1 MKKQI
6 AAGVLSLSMILTPTI
21 SVWAQT
27 PVVAAQDQTTES
39 TNAKADQEAP
49 AAAPELQEKTAT
61 SITLKP
67 LSEGTTGKQAEYARV
82 EGTADLVWQESNV
95 FEGLTA
101 ATEYNFV
108 ARYKADANHNA
119 SPASLAATITTAK
132 AEQAAPNVPEC
143 ESKTATSITLKPLS
157 EGTTGKQAEY
167 ARVEGTADLVW
178 QESNVFEGLTAA
190 TEYNF
195 VARYKADANHNASP
209 ASLAATITT
218 AKAEQAAPNV
228 PECESK
234 TATSITLKPLSE
246 GTTGKQAEY
255 AMVGENG
262 KYAWQES
269 NVFSGLTPNT
279 EYKFVARYVETDT
292 LAASPAS
299 AELTVTT
306 SKAEQQAPAAPELQ
320 ERTAT
325 TVTLKPMSEG
335 TTGKQAEY
343 AMVVENGKYAWQES
357 NVFSGLTPNTEYK
370 FVARYVETDT
380 LAASPASA
388 ELTVTTSKAEQQ
400 APAAPELQERTA
412 TTVTLKPMSEG
423 TTGKQAEYA
432 MVGEN
437 GKFVWQ
443 ASNVFS
449 GLTPNTKYAFVV
461 RYAATAELNASAA
474 SAPLE
479 VTTAK
484 RSTSYGGGG
493 GAAVSDYVISIV
505 KSEGGSLSVSQSSAS
520 AGTTITVTATAD
532 KGYKA
537 SAVTA
542 TDANGNKL
550 SVKNAGNDK
559 YTFIMPAGKVSVK
572 ASFVQEGVNTDAII
586 MQIGSK
592 TIQAYGK
599 TITNDAAPLIVNNR
613 TMVPIRVVTET
624 LGGTAVWNEAA
635 RTVTLVID
643 GKTITM
649 TIDVTLEKYGVA
661 PIIINN
667 RTYVPIRFVAEEL
680 GADVQWNETTQQ
692 ITITK

>member
-6 AAGVLSLSMILTPTI
+6 AAGVLSLSMVLTPTI
-21 SVWAQT
+21 PVWAQT
-27 PVVAAQDQTTES
+27 PVVVAQDQTTEF
-39 TNAKADQEAP
+39 TFATTIITAAKAEQ
-49 AAAPELQEKTAT
+49 AAPNVPECESKTAT

-67 LSEGTTGKQAEYARV
+67 LSEGTTGKQAEYARF

-119 SPASLAATITTAK
+119 SPASPVATITTAK

-178 QESNVFEGLTAA
+178 QESNVF
-190 TEYNF
+190 
-195 VARYKADANHNASP
+195 
-209 ASLAATITT
+209 
-218 AKAEQAAPNV
+218 
-228 PECESK
+228 
-234 TATSITLKPLSE
+234 
-246 GTTGKQAEY
+246 
-255 AMVGENG
+255 
-262 KYAWQES
+262 
-269 NVFSGLTPNT
+269 
-279 EYKFVARYVETDT
+279 
-292 LAASPAS
+292 
-299 AELTVTT
+299 
-306 SKAEQQAPAAPELQ
+306 
-320 ERTAT
+320 
-325 TVTLKPMSEG
+325 
-335 TTGKQAEY
+335 
-343 AMVVENGKYAWQES
+343 
-357 NVFSGLTPNTEYK
+357 
-370 FVARYVETDT
+370 
-380 LAASPASA
+380 
-388 ELTVTTSKAEQQ
+388 
-400 APAAPELQERTA
+400 
-412 TTVTLKPMSEG
+412 
-423 TTGKQAEYA
+423 
-432 MVGEN
+432 
-437 GKFVWQ
+437 
-443 ASNVFS
+443 S

-461 RYAATAELNASAA
+461 RYAATAELNASPA

-493 GAAVSDYVISIV
+493 GAAASDYVISVV
-505 KSEGGSLSVSQSSAS
+505 KSDNGSLSVSQPSAS

-532 KGYKA
+532 KGYKV

-550 SVKNAGNDK
+550 SVKSAGSDK
-559 YTFIMPAGKVSVK
+559 YTFIMPVGKVSVK

-599 TITNDAAPLIVNNR
+599 TITNDASPLIVNNR

-635 RTVTLVID
+635 RTVTLVIN

-649 TIDVTLEKYGVA
+649 TIDVALEKYGVA

>member
-6 AAGVLSLSMILTPTI
+6 AAGVLSLSMVLTPTI
-21 SVWAQT
+21 PVWAQT
-27 PVVAAQDQTTES
+27 PVVVAQDQTTEF
-39 TNAKADQEAP
+39 TF
-49 AAAPELQEKTAT
+49 AT
-61 SITLKP
+61 
-67 LSEGTTGKQAEYARV
+67 
-82 EGTADLVWQESNV
+82 
-95 FEGLTA
+95 
-101 ATEYNFV
+101 
-108 ARYKADANHNA
+108 
-119 SPASLAATITTAK
+119 TITTAAK

-209 ASLAATITT
+209 ASPVATITT
-218 AKAEQAAPNV
+218 AAKAEQAAPNV

-255 AMVGENG
+255 ARVEGT
-262 KYAWQES
+262 ADLVWQE
-269 NVFSGLTPNT
+269 
-279 EYKFVARYVETDT
+279 
-292 LAASPAS
+292 
-299 AELTVTT
+299 
-306 SKAEQQAPAAPELQ
+306 
-320 ERTAT
+320 
-325 TVTLKPMSEG
+325 
-335 TTGKQAEY
+335 
-343 AMVVENGKYAWQES
+343 
-357 NVFSGLTPNTEYK
+357 
-370 FVARYVETDT
+370 
-380 LAASPASA
+380 
-388 ELTVTTSKAEQQ
+388 
-400 APAAPELQERTA
+400 
-412 TTVTLKPMSEG
+412 
-423 TTGKQAEYA
+423 
-432 MVGEN
+432 
-437 GKFVWQ
+437 
-443 ASNVFS
+443 SNVFS

-461 RYAATAELNASAA
+461 RYAATAELNASPA

-493 GAAVSDYVISIV
+493 GAAASDYVISVV
-505 KSEGGSLSVSQSSAS
+505 KSDNGSLSVSQPSAS

-532 KGYKA
+532 KGYKV

-550 SVKNAGNDK
+550 SVKSAGTDK
-559 YTFIMPAGKVSVK
+559 YTFIMPTGKVSVK

-599 TITNDAAPLIVNNR
+599 TITNDAYPLIVNNR

-635 RTVTLVID
+635 RTVTLVIN

>member
-67 LSEGTTGKQAEYARV
+67 LSEGTTGKQAEYARF
-82 EGTADLVWQESNV
+82 EGTADLVWQDSNV

-119 SPASLAATITTAK
+119 SPASPVATITTAAK

-279 EYKFVARYVETDT
+279 EYKFVARY
-292 LAASPAS
+292 
-299 AELTVTT
+299 
-306 SKAEQQAPAAPELQ
+306 K
-320 ERTAT
+320 
-325 TVTLKPMSEG
+325 
-335 TTGKQAEY
+335 
-343 AMVVENGKYAWQES
+343 
-357 NVFSGLTPNTEYK
+357 
-370 FVARYVETDT
+370 ETDT